1 MFQDL
6 FVQEAILITS
16 AWAGGRTRLISGM
29 APSGRDEEGS
39 WQRVL
44 PMPSAGIP
52 LWAMSES
59 CRPNSAL
66 LLVSAR
72 VSLAAASVHHLSCY
86 PPWTQMRS

>member
-29 APSGRDEEGS
+29 APSGRDGEGS

-52 LWAMSES
+52 LRAMSES
-59 CRPNSAL
+59 CGPNSAL

-72 VSLAAASVHHLSCY
+72 VSLAAACVRHLSCY
-86 PPWTQMRS
+86 PPQTQMRS